1 MEDIMEITTAYL
13 WEQGECR
20 NNEDSLVL
28 LQAQTRRGTVL
39 AAAVCDGIGGL
50 SEGETASGYAAEMI
64 AVWFHKELL
73 PMAEKRKGH
82 KSLYRSAV
90 KLFYE
95 TDEGLKEYGRKKKFR
110 LGTTVTLFF
119 MLHNWFYVLHI
130 GDCRIYKIREQAV
143 MLTKDDGEG
152 HYLHKCIGAGKWE
165 KPQWKYGKIKR
176 GTGFLICSDGFYRK
190 LKEEELAV
198 CAAPFCGQEGILFR
212 RLEAA
217 GEQIRNRKME
227 DNASAVSI
235 VVQ

>member
-1 MEDIMEITTAYL
+1 MEITTAYL

-50 SEGETASGYAAEMI
+50 LEGETASGYMAEMT

-73 PMAEKRKGH
+73 PMAEKQKGH

-90 KLFYE
+90 KLLYE
-95 TDEGLKEYGRKKKFR
+95 TDEKLKEYGRKKRIR

-119 MLHNWFYVLHI
+119 MLGNRFYLMHI
-130 GDCRIYKIREQAV
+130 GDCRIYQIRKKV
-143 MLTKDDGEG
+143 LRLTEDDGEG
-152 HYLHKCIGAGKWE
+152 RFLHKCIGAGKWE
-165 KPQWKYGKIKR
+165 KPQWKYGRLKKE
-176 GTGFLICSDGFYRK
+176 TGFLLCSDGFYRK
-190 LKEEELAV
+190 LREEEIAA
-198 CAAPFCGQEGILFR
+198 CAAPFCGQEGFLFK
-212 RLEAA
+212 RLAEA
-217 GEQIRNRKME
+217 GERIKKRKME

-235 VVQ
+235 IVR

>member
-1 MEDIMEITTAYL
+1 MEITTAYL

-28 LQAQTRRGTVL
+28 LQAQTRRGTVF

-50 SEGETASGYAAEMI
+50 SEGETASGYMAEMI

-73 PMAEKRKGH
+73 PMAEKHKGH

-90 KLFYE
+90 KLLYE
-95 TDEGLKEYGRKKKFR
+95 TDEKLKEYGRKKKLR
-110 LGTTVTLFF
+110 LGTTLTLFF
-119 MLHNWFYVLHI
+119 VLQNRFYLMHI
-130 GDCRIYKIREQAV
+130 GDCRIYRIRKQ
-143 MLTKDDGEG
+143 MILLTEDDGEG
-152 HYLHKCIGAGKWE
+152 HFLHKCIGAGKWE
-165 KPQWKYGKIKR
+165 KPQWKCGKLKKN
-176 GTGFLICSDGFYRK
+176 TGFLICSDGFYRK
-190 LKEEELAV
+190 LKAEELAA
-198 CAAPFCGQEGILFR
+198 CAAPFCNQERLLFK

-217 GEQIRNRKME
+217 GEQIKKRRME